1 MADKTERSS
10 PTQIDVLLYIPNII
24 GYVRLLLLILAFLL
38 YTNPAGFVLFYSLS
52 ILLDFF
58 DGWTAR
64 KFNQCSAYG
73 AWLDVIVDN
82 VSRGCLWSNLFQWGW
97 LIVSIE
103 WITFVGNHQAGSKWR
118 EAHAKANP
126 KRQISPP
133 EFVQKIMA
141 NGFKTWRGAWVIAGL
156 HILPIWIYAMK
167 SGITELFLPNFI
179 SYVVAIILIT
189 GRAQCLACEMWCIQK
204 HVKELLEED
213 TGNK

>member
-1 MADKTERSS
+1 MSLKTERLS
-10 PTQIDVLLYIPNII
+10 PTRMDILFYVPNII
-24 GYVRLLLLILAFLL
+24 GYVRLLLLIIAFLL
-38 YTNPAGFVLFYSLS
+38 MENPEGFVLLYSFS

-73 AWLDVIVDN
+73 AW
-82 VSRGCLWSNLFQWGW
+82 WGW

-118 EAHAKANP
+118 EVHAKANP
-126 KRQISPP
+126 QKQISPP

-156 HILPIWIYAMK
+156 HILPIWIYAMRN
-167 SGITELFLPNFI
+167 GITDLFLPNFI
-179 SYVVAIILIT
+179 NYGVAIILIT
-189 GRAQCLACEMWCIQK
+189 GRVQCLACEMWCIQK

-213 TGNK
+213 TDK